1 MLTFFFVICF
11 LQLIG
16 EAIVYMTGVPIP
28 GPVIGMI
35 LLLISLIIK
44 KGVPESFD
52 TAANGLL
59 RYLALLFV
67 PAGVGVTLHFHLIAE
82 EWLAITASVILATLL
97 TIVFSALIM
106 KSMVK
111 SDG

>member
-1 MLTFFFVICF
+1 MLIFFFVICF

-16 EAIVYMTGVPIP
+16 EAIVYMTEIPIP

-35 LLLISLIIK
+35 LLLVSLIIK
-44 KGVPESFD
+44 KGVPESFN

-67 PAGVGVTLHFHLIAE
+67 PAGVGVTLHFHLISK
-82 EWLAITASVILATLL
+82 EWFAISASVVFATLL
-97 TIVFSALIM
+97 TIVFSALLM
-106 KSMVK
+106 KFMVK